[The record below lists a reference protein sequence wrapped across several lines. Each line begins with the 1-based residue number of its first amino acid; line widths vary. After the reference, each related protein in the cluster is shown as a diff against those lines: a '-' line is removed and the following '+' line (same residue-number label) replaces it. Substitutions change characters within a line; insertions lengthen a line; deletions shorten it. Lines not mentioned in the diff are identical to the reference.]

1 MGDINTPWG
10 PIFGGDELGRTVKPA
25 DVFRSVGQA
34 AGDAWNALIQLLSAD
49 ETALLALWRFA
60 AALQAEISYLGTAG
74 VQPSVSSLATAIGT
88 AWNALLAL
96 RNALNRT
103 AWWVWTYEVLPVR
116 FTLNAKIDQLAAW
129 TVRQLGQLRSEL
141 VAQILA
147 VRLFAALLFH
157 NEQQAR
163 IKDVLAARKY
173 ALDLTTQ
180 LHQRIEHE
188 AASGYAAG
196 KGNRAGPLA
205 AIVADLHVRGLISAA
220 VNTLLVRAISILV
233 STGDPALEAVVTRVI
248 GAVIKKSG
256 LGSDLGNY
264 LYGLIIPGQGG
275 PDPKDL
281 PSVVSDVSHRLGA
294 IEDWI
299 TGFMLDGG
307 PEVRQAGR
315 EWKTLTSLTVD
326 AALLAFVGQAV
337 VAPEAWAR
345 EVADTV
351 GVLANDT
358 IGGIVDLLHKM

>member
-10 PIFGGDELGRTVKPA
+10 PIFDPNELGRTVKPG
-25 DVFRSVGQA
+25 DVFGAVGQA
-34 AGDAWNALIQLLSAD
+34 AGDAWNALVQLLSAD
-49 ETALLALWRFA
+49 ETALLALWRFC
-60 AALQAEISYLGTAG
+60 AALQAEVSYLGTGA

-88 AWNALLAL
+88 AYNALLAL
-96 RNALNRT
+96 RDAVNRT

-116 FTLNAKIDQLAAW
+116 FQLNAKIDQLAAW
-129 TVRQLGQLRSEL
+129 TIRQLQQLRSEL
-141 VAQILA
+141 TAQILA

-157 NEQQAR
+157 TEQQAR

-173 ALDLTTQ
+173 ALDLTTA

-196 KGNRAGPLA
+196 KGNRTSPLA
-205 AIVADLHVRGLISAA
+205 AIVADLHVRGLINAA
-220 VNTLLVRAISILV
+220 VNTLLVRAIGILV
-233 STGDPALEAVVTRVI
+233 STGDPALEAVVARVI
-248 GAVIKKSG
+248 AAVIKKSG

-307 PEVRQAGR
+307 PEVKDAGR
-315 EWKTLTSLTVD
+315 QWKRITSLTVD
-326 AALLAFVGQAV
+326 AALAAFFAQAV

-351 GVLANDT
+351 GVVANDALD
-358 IGGIVDLLHKM
+358 GIVDLLHTV